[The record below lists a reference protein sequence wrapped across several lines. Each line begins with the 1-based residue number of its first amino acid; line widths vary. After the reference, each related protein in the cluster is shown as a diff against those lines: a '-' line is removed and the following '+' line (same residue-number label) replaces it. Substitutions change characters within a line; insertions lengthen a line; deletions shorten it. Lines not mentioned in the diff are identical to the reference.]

1 MKDYHINIF
10 YSDEDEGYIADIPDL
25 EYCSAYGNTPNEA
38 LRAVQEA
45 MSAWIESAKENGK
58 PIPKP
63 CYKPLIYQAA

>member
-25 EYCSAYGNTPNEA
+25 AYCSAYGNTPNEA
-38 LRAVQEA
+38 LRAVQDA

>member
-10 YSDEDEGYIADIPDL
+10 YSDEDQGYIADIPDL
-25 EYCSAYGNTPNEA
+25 AYCSAYGNTPNEA
-38 LRAVQEA
+38 LRAVQDA